1 MVPIYPYLTLNMPL
15 PKLPKDI
22 FLVQNDKRIVY
33 INNALRQAFKSSE
46 FWGARGVL
54 AYNRSLWLLSVGIV
68 VVVIIPVK
76 PVVKG
81 LVHSVKSIQPVNI
94 N

>member
-1 MVPIYPYLTLNMPL
+1 MPL
-15 PKLPKDI
+15 PKLLKDI

-76 PVVKG
+76 VVKG
-81 LVHSVKSIQPVNI
+81 LVHSVKAYNLSILI
-94 N
+94 IYK